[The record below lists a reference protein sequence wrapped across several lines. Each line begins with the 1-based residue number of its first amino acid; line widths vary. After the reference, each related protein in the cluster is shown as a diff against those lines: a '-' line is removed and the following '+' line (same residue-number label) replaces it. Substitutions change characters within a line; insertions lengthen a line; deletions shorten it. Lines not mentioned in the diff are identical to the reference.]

1 MTDVSSSQATNQED
15 SHQGIRIE
23 RSAHPTELPA
33 PEALGFGRCFSDH
46 MFRAQHDENGWRGAA
61 IVPRAPLVLDPAAT
75 VLQYSQCVFE
85 GLKAFWSSEGKVRLF
100 RPEFHARRLGESAKR
115 MCLPHVPVADFLRAV
130 FALTRVDERF
140 VPHADGTSLYL
151 RPTLMGTEAFLGVR
165 PSLAAE
171 FFVIASPVGA
181 YWQGGRRP
189 LRIWVETDLVRA
201 APGGSGAAKFGGNYA
216 ASLLAA
222 ERAKARGF
230 DQVLWTDARAHTEIE
245 EIGTMNVFVRIGDT
259 VVTPALDGT
268 ILAGATRD
276 CVLVLLREWGVRVE
290 ERKITV
296 AEIEQAHRS
305 GTLTEMFGT
314 GTASIVAPIAEL
326 GVGTK
331 EIVVGTREEGDL
343 TRRLYDAIRG
353 LQRGTLEDRHE
364 WLVELPAPG

>member
-1 MTDVSSSQATNQED
+1 MTDVSSLHA
-15 SHQGIRIE
+15 IRIE
-23 RSAHPTELPA
+23 QTSRPTELPSA
-33 PEALGFGRCFSDH
+33 EKLGFGICFSDH
-46 MFRAQHDENGWRGAA
+46 MFRAQHDESGWHDAA
-61 IVPRAPLVLDPAAT
+61 IVPRGPMVLDPAAT

-85 GLKAFWSSEGKVRLF
+85 GLKAFWSEGGKVRLF
-100 RPEFHARRLGESAKR
+100 RPEFHARRLVESAKR
-115 MCLPHVPVADFLRAV
+115 MCLPEVPVADFLRGV
-130 FALTRVDERF
+130 FALARVDERF
-140 VPHADGTSLYL
+140 VPHADGTSLYI

-259 VVTPALDGT
+259 VLTPSLDGT

-276 CVLVLLREWGVRVE
+276 CVLTLLREWGVTVE
-290 ERKITV
+290 ERKITL
-296 AEIEQAHRS
+296 AEIEQAHGA
-305 GTLTEMFGT
+305 GTLLEMFGT
-314 GTASIVAPIAEL
+314 GTASIVAPIAHL
-326 GVGTK
+326 GLGTK
-331 EIVVGTREEGDL
+331 EMAVGAGEEGDL

-353 LQRGTLEDRHE
+353 IQRGTLEDRHE